1 MRRLPD
7 SFPRMPTW
15 SLYTITVIVWGLSWH
30 AMLYQI
36 GVAPELSI
44 AYRFLMAAAIMV
56 AFCVATRRRFAF
68 RRRDYGLM
76 ILLGLFLFCAN
87 YILFYYAAG
96 YLATGLLAVVF
107 SMITVMNM
115 VNAAILFGQKIEG
128 RVAIAAGFGLV
139 GLALTFWSDIAGHAI
154 NHRVLVGLGLALL
167 GTLSASL
174 GNMASIGLGQRGV
187 GVVESNTIGM
197 SVGALG
203 AFVFALLHGAPLAY
217 NPAPSYTVSL
227 LFLALFATVI
237 GFGAFLTLAR
247 RIGAARAAYSSVL
260 FPILALAL
268 SAWFEN
274 YRPAPEAILGV
285 ALILI
290 GNVFALRRAPRPAPA
305 PAE

>member
-1 MRRLPD
+1 
-7 SFPRMPTW
+7 MPTW

-30 AMLYQI
+30 AMLYQV

-44 AYRFLMAAAIMV
+44 AYRFLMAAAIMIV
-56 AFCVATRRRFAF
+56 FCLLTRRRFVF
-68 RRRDYGLM
+68 RARDYGLM
-76 ILLGLFLFCAN
+76 AVLGLFLFCTN

-96 YLATGLLAVVF
+96 YMTTGLLAVVF

-115 VNAAILFGQKIEG
+115 VNAAILFGQKIEA
-128 RVAIAAGFGLV
+128 RVAIAAGFGLI
-139 GLALTFWSDIAGHAI
+139 GLALTFWSDIVGHEM
-154 NHRVLVGLGLALL
+154 NNRVLIGLGLSLL

-174 GNMASIGLGQRGV
+174 GNMASIALGRRGI
-187 GVVESNTIGM
+187 GVVESNTVSMSIGAVA
-197 SVGALG
+197 SFL
-203 AFVFALLHGAPLAY
+203 FAMLHGAPLVY
-217 NPAPSYTVSL
+217 NPAPSYTITL

-274 YRPAPEAILGV
+274 YHPQPEAILGV

-305 PAE
+305 PAQ

>member
-1 MRRLPD
+1 
-7 SFPRMPTW
+7 MPTW
-15 SLYTITVIVWGLSWH
+15 SLYIITVIVWGLSWH
-30 AMLYQI
+30 AMLYQV
-36 GVAPELSI
+36 GVAQELSI
-44 AYRFLMAAAIMV
+44 AYRFVLAAAIML
-56 AFCVATRRRFAF
+56 AYCAATRRRLMFN
-68 RRRDYGLM
+68 RRDFGLM
-76 ILLGLFLFCAN
+76 AVLGLFLFCSN

-107 SMITVMNM
+107 CMITVLNM

-128 RVAIAAGFGLV
+128 RVALGAGFGVV
-139 GLALTFWSDIAGHAI
+139 GLALTFWSDIAGQEI
-154 NHRVLVGLGLALL
+154 NHRVLIGLGLSLL
-167 GTLSASL
+167 GTLCASF
-174 GNMASIGLGQRGV
+174 GNMASIGLGRRGV

-197 SVGALG
+197 TIGATG
-203 AFVFALLHGAPLAY
+203 SFAFAMLHGAPLIY
-217 NPAPSYTVSL
+217 NPAPSYTISL

-274 YRPAPEAILGV
+274 YRPQPEAILGV

-290 GNVFALRRAPRPAPA
+290 GNVFALRRAPRVAPA
-305 PAE
+305 TAE

>member
-1 MRRLPD
+1 
-7 SFPRMPTW
+7 MPTW
-15 SLYTITVIVWGLSWH
+15 VLYTITVIVWGLSWH
-30 AMLYQI
+30 AMLYQV

-44 AYRFLMAAAIMV
+44 AYRFLMAAAIMIV
-56 AFCVATRRRFAF
+56 FCLVTRRRFLF
-68 RRRDYGLM
+68 RARDYGLM
-76 ILLGLFLFCAN
+76 AVLGLFLFCTN

-96 YLATGLLAVVF
+96 YMTTGLLAVVF

-139 GLALTFWSDIAGHAI
+139 GLALTFWSDIVGHEM
-154 NHRVLVGLGLALL
+154 NNRVLIGLGLSLL

-174 GNMASIGLGQRGV
+174 GNMASIALGRRGI
-187 GVVESNTIGM
+187 GVVESNTVSMSIGAVA
-197 SVGALG
+197 SFL
-203 AFVFALLHGAPLAY
+203 FALLHGAPLVY
-217 NPAPSYTVSL
+217 NPLPSYTITL

-274 YRPAPEAILGV
+274 YHPQPEAILGV

-305 PAE
+305 PAQ

>member
-1 MRRLPD
+1 
-7 SFPRMPTW
+7 MPTW
-15 SLYTITVIVWGLSWH
+15 VLYTVTVIVWGLSWH
-30 AMLYQI
+30 AMLYQV

-44 AYRFLMAAAIMV
+44 AYRFVMAAVIMV
-56 AFCVATRRRFAF
+56 AICIATRRKLVF
-68 RRRDYGLM
+68 RGRDYGLM
-76 ILLGLFLFCAN
+76 TLLGLFLFCTN
-87 YILFYYAAG
+87 YILFYYAAS
-96 YLATGLLAVVF
+96 YIATGLLAVVF

-115 VNAAILFGQKIEG
+115 LNAAILFGQKIEG

-139 GLALTFWSDIAGHAI
+139 GLALTFWSDIAGREL
-154 NHRVLVGLGLALL
+154 NHGVLIGLGLSLL
-167 GTLSASL
+167 GTLSASC
-174 GNMASIGLGQRGV
+174 GNMASIALGRRGV
-187 GVVESNTIGM
+187 GVVESNTISM
-197 SVGALG
+197 SIGA
-203 AFVFALLHGAPLAY
+203 AASFVFAMLHGAPLAY
-217 NPAPSYTVSL
+217 NPAPSYTISL

-274 YRPAPEAILGV
+274 YRPQPEAILGV

-290 GNVFALRRAPRPAPA
+290 GNVFALRRVPRPAPA